1 MRRRDRKAADS
12 RRSAHLDIARPPI
25 EIQMTALDF
34 SKVGKFVENILFCCF
49 LMNIS
54 DQDDPSFDGYGVE
67 CTEVKGK

>member
-1 MRRRDRKAADS
+1 
-12 RRSAHLDIARPPI
+12 
-25 EIQMTALDF
+25 MTALDF